1 QELAPYLEREDDSKE
16 VQEFVASIDKSK
28 KSIIDFLVEI
38 NHKIYKTLDYTIRI
52 EPGVQTPKETLDKK
66 LGSGRDFSWL
76 FVQFLRH
83 LGLAARFV

>member
-1 QELAPYLEREDDSKE
+1 PYLELEDDSKE
-16 VQEFVASIDKSK
+16 LQEFVASIDKYK

-38 NHKIYKTLDYTIRI
+38 NQKIYKTLDYTILL

-66 LGSGRDFSWL
+66 LGSCRVFSWL
-76 FVQFLRH
+76 FVQDLRH